1 MKYVVFYIH
10 SFMIPLMKPI
20 LSFLIGLV
28 VVAIVAGICAGFYY
42 FHPYPMWT
50 VVGLIGLWGAYVV
63 GHVILHEF
71 LT

>member
-1 MKYVVFYIH
+1 MKYVVFHIH
-10 SFMIPLMKPI
+10 STIIPLMKPI
-20 LSFLIGLV
+20 LSFFIGLLV
-28 VVAIVAGICAGFYY
+28 AAIVAGVGYVFYY